1 MPKDSRVV
9 SVTFLVASLL
19 SGDEGCGEE
28 GAIEGDS
35 GNKLASPVGG
45 SGGKTG
51 DGDEPL
57 LPIVS
62 I

>member
-1 MPKDSRVV
+1 VR
-9 SVTFLVASLL
+9 VTFLVASLL

-28 GAIEGDS
+28 GGIEGDNS
-35 GNKLASPVGG
+35 NKLAPFVGG

-57 LPIVS
+57 LPVVS